1 MFAARLVQFIENHAD
16 ELSDGLVRKLRA
28 SERCTALLERVPEE
42 ELRKRAHEIYRNL
55 SEWLQGKTESEIE
68 ERYIGLGMRRA
79 RQGVPL
85 TAFLWALTLTREHLW
100 ELMLR
105 EAQLGEPDLLG
116 EIQLLHSLEQV
127 FDRAL
132 YFASLGW
139 EMGARQSPEQAEA
152 LSRDR

>member
-1 MFAARLVQFIENHAD
+1 MFAARLVQFIESHAD
-16 ELSDGLVRKLRA
+16 ELSDGLIRKLKTSA
-28 SERCTALLERVPEE
+28 RCEPLLERVPAE
-42 ELRKRAHEIYRNL
+42 ELKRRTHEIYRNL
-55 SEWLQGKTESEIE
+55 SDWLQGKTESEIE

-85 TAFLWALTLTREHLW
+85 TAFLWALTLTREYLW
-100 ELMLR
+100 ELLLR

-116 EIQLLHSLEQV
+116 EIGLLHSLEQV

-139 EMGARQSPEQAEA
+139 EMGARQPAEKAEA
-152 LSRDR
+152 LSHRG